1 MTPAMPKITLDDIKI
16 LVGERSF
23 VRKDINFDLNRRKE
37 INKNIMN
44 IKSQEIYDFDLSYS
58 NDIDGIKYAY
68 NDGSWILVRI
78 SGTENVVRI
87 YCESKKAETTE
98 LIIDNVSKLITI

>member
-1 MTPAMPKITLDDIKI
+1 
-16 LVGERSF
+16 
-23 VRKDINFDLNRRKE
+23 
-37 INKNIMN
+37 MN

-87 YCESKKAETTE
+87 YCESKHQETTDF
-98 LIIDNVSKLITI
+98 IINKVSKLITI